1 MRGAPERATITA
13 VMKSELKK
21 IAEHLPAPV
30 RRVLSSM
37 LAGLRRLRFAL
48 VRPYLLATRAWRRR
62 KLVEIAASKQPV
74 VLFLAP
80 EAGLGPF
87 YLSHSILARALSEAG
102 HGAILLSCNGMQP
115 ICSMKM
121 AMQMMP
127 TAPDDGSNAAC
138 RRCRESALRT
148 GHDYGLLDLSLES
161 LLGPAERVEIDQILA
176 ANASAPWLAS
186 HDGISFGGAAL
197 GEVLRD
203 RRKLDVS
210 EFSDADRQLVSALL
224 YSALAVYFAVK
235 IIAAR
240 YNVKR
245 IAHFG
250 DYAYWIPS
258 DVFAQRH
265 GIAVTRLDHAY
276 NLDVD
281 HRYIGLREGNANAHM
296 LTQVE
301 DWPKYRGQP
310 IDAPSVVNIADSALY
325 RLVGHGGVSTYS
337 PNWVKSENNLL
348 EELGLSRD
356 RKTIVAYSSSTDEL
370 LCIAH
375 YLEIL
380 GVPYAHG
387 KKPFPD
393 QVAWL
398 RALVDWVDSRPDL
411 QLVVRQHPRMAPS
424 HRHASVASLFA
435 QMKREFAQTPANVVM
450 VWPESKVS
458 SYNLA
463 ELADVALVA
472 WSNMALELSRFGVPA
487 VAAFPNIAPYPF
499 GSFIAFGDN
508 PDAYFKAVEKALDQ
522 PADMEMLTECF
533 RWSHFLNWSPVVDA
547 SDLVPTFDYKDI
559 PRWRTPKNLDTIV
572 KVLAEGQ
579 DICDL
584 NMARLPKGAA
594 AVALE
599 RDAITAEIERFIVF
613 FVYGRDLR
621 DQNGGAVRNNL
632 RIEPDGF
639 VSLTLKGQQIR
650 RYSPLARRLAV
661 MLRQSQP
668 AEMLAG

>member
-1 MRGAPERATITA
+1 
-13 VMKSELKK
+13 MKAELKK
-21 IAEHLPAPV
+21 LAGYLPAPV
-30 RRVLSSM
+30 QRVLSWT
-37 LAGLRRLRFAL
+37 LAGMRRLRFAL

-87 YLSHSILARALSEAG
+87 YLSHAILARSLSEAG

-115 ICSMKM
+115 ICSLKM
-121 AMQMMP
+121 AMRMMP
-127 TAPDDGSNAAC
+127 TAPYDHSNAAC

-148 GHDYGLLDLSLES
+148 GHDYGLVDLSLES
-161 LLGPAERVEIDQILA
+161 LLGPAERAQIDEIIV
-176 ANASAPWLAS
+176 ANAVAPWLTS
-186 HDGISFGGAAL
+186 YDGISFGAAAF

-210 EFSDADRQLVSALL
+210 EFTDADVQLLSALL
-224 YSALAVYFAVK
+224 YSALAIYFATR
-235 IIAAR
+235 IIASR
-240 YNVKR
+240 YSVKR

-250 DYAYWIPS
+250 DYAYWVPT

-281 HRYIGLREGNANAHM
+281 HRYIGLRSGNANAHM
-296 LTQVE
+296 LSQVE
-301 DWPKYRGQP
+301 HWPEYRDQP
-310 IDAPSVVNIADSALY
+310 IDAQAVTNIADSALY

-337 PNWVKSENNLL
+337 PNWIKSENSLL

-370 LCIAH
+370 LCVQE
-375 YLEIL
+375 YLAIL
-380 GVPYAHG
+380 GVPFAHG
-387 KKPFPD
+387 KKPFSD

-398 RALVDWVDSRPDL
+398 RALIDWVGMRPDL
-411 QLVVRQHPRMAPS
+411 QLIVRQHPRMAPS
-424 HRHASVASLFA
+424 HRHSSVASLFA
-435 QMKREFAQTPANVVM
+435 QMKREFTQTPANVVM
-450 VWPESKVS
+450 IWPESKVS

-472 WSNMALELSRFGVPA
+472 WSNMSLELSRFGVPA
-487 VAAFPNIAPYPF
+487 VAAFPNIAPYPL
-499 GSFIAFGDN
+499 GSFIGFGDN
-508 PDAYFKAVEKALDQ
+508 SDAYFRAVEKALGQ
-522 PADMEMLTECF
+522 PADMEMLTESF

-559 PRWRTPKNLDTIV
+559 PRWQTPKNLGTIV
-572 KVLAEGQ
+572 QVLAEGK

-584 NMARLPKGAA
+584 NMARLPKGSAA
-594 AVALE
+594 SARE
-599 RDAITAEIERFIVF
+599 QEAITAMVERFILF
-613 FVYGRDLR
+613 FVYGCDLR
-621 DQNGGAVRNNL
+621 EQSGGAVMTKL
-632 RIEPDGF
+632 RIEPDGV
-639 VSLTLKGQQIR
+639 VSLTVKGQQIR

-661 MLRQSQP
+661 MLRQSYP